1 MLFHIHRHLKT
12 LKNIMTSTIQEY
24 LSFLYFSLRF
34 QFKQGQ
40 TYNCCR
46 TDEYFCAI
54 QDTVVSPFTPH
65 IIPVDSVS
73 SDHMIKTAFVTKAG
87 IMFIFIIDC
96 FLFFFC
102 GECIISS
109 VCRSEVVVVL
119 KFVFVAVFVEGVLP
133 LLVVALVAALWQ
145 TLKRGK
151 QGCLTVQL
159 VVEQLN

>member
-1 MLFHIHRHLKT
+1 
-12 LKNIMTSTIQEY
+12 MTSTIQEY

-96 FLFFFC
+96 FFVFFLWWMHYFFRLPEWGCGGAKVCFC
-102 GECIISS
+102 GCFCGGGASSFGGSIGCSIVTNSEKRKTRMFNSSISS
-109 VCRSEVVVVL
+109 WAIKL
-119 KFVFVAVFVEGVLP
+119 NMHAP
-133 LLVVALVAALWQ
+133 LFM
-145 TLKRGK
+145 RI
-151 QGCLTVQL
+151 
-159 VVEQLN
+159 